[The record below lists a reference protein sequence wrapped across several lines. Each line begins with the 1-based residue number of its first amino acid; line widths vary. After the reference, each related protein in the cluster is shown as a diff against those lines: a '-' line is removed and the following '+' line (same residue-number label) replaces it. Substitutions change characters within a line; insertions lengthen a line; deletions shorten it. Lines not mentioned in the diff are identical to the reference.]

1 LEVLGSAEFGYDGC
15 ISDSEEEEKMF
26 LFSLLSHRFAN
37 NIVKQSIIMT
47 GVFILCESMTIENSL
62 QELTT
67 FSYAGSFRDTSFCK
81 CHVFVGFGEPT
92 LKK

>member
-1 LEVLGSAEFGYDGC
+1 MLRSAEFGYNGC
-15 ISDSEEEEKMF
+15 ISDSEEEEEEKMF

-47 GVFILCESMTIENSL
+47 GVFILCESMTIENLL

-67 FSYAGSFRDTSFCK
+67 FSYAGSFSGHQGFFASVMCLL
-81 CHVFVGFGEPT
+81 VFWVQH
-92 LKK
+92 